1 MTGDDLNTK
10 LYQKMSAEQAVYREC
25 LLTMPPGE
33 ILDHAYEYSTRADI
47 LEAME
52 NDDLSPKQALA
63 LLQYEKPLDAVFR
76 HYEKQGKGRMKDL
89 WNAIEGKANAALRE
103 NIKCCHQQER

>member
-25 LLTMPPGE
+25 LLTMTPGE

-52 NDDLSPKQALA
+52 NDDLSPKQASA
-63 LLQYEKPLDAVFR
+63 LLHCEKPLDAVFR
-76 HYEKQGKGRMKDL
+76 YYEDYGRGHMKDL
-89 WNAIEGKANAALRE
+89 CNAIEGKANAAMRGSIKSYLQRE
-103 NIKCCHQQER
+103 R